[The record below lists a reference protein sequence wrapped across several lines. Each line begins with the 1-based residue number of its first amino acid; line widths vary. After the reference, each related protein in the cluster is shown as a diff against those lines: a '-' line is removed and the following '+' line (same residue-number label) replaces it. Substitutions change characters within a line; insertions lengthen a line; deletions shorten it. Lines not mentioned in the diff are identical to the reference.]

1 MERLRPLQTLCAMQG
16 GPHTRGGKSC
26 RMLGFVV
33 IAEINSTPHIAGCLV
48 VFFAR
53 LVSSLFDFHGHC
65 GSDLDFDLDL
75 LAQLIS

>member
-1 MERLRPLQTLCAMQG
+1 MEKLRPLQTLCAMQG
-16 GPHTRGGKSC
+16 GPYTRGGKSC

-33 IAEINSTPHIAGCLV
+33 IAEINSTPRCLV
-48 VFFAR
+48 VFFTR

-65 GSDLDFDLDL
+65 GSDFDFDLDL